1 MKLSHFFIDH
11 PRFAAVINI
20 FITVFG
26 FAAAAFLPV
35 AQYPNIVPPT
45 VQITTAYPGAS
56 ADTVA
61 RTVATP
67 LEQAINGVENMD
79 YISSQSTGNGQLT
92 ITVIF
97 KIGTNINT
105 ALMLTHN
112 RVQDTLSRLPQEVQ
126 LQGVQVKKTIPALL
140 LGVHP
145 YSPDG
150 SRSAEYISNYFILH
164 VRDEIARLPGVADFW
179 VLGERQYAMRIW
191 IDPDKAAASNIS
203 ASDILNVLRAQ
214 NAQVS
219 AGALNQPPVFNNSGA
234 AYQIN
239 VRALGRLTTPEEFG
253 DIIVKSDSQ
262 GRVTRIRDI
271 GRVELGSVDYG
282 SIAYAD
288 RHASAPFWV
297 IATPGAD
304 VVQVEHK
311 VWDKM
316 AELKKSFPP
325 GIDYINIYDPTTFV
339 SQSIHEVIVTIG
351 IAIILV
357 VGVVYLF
364 LQSWRATIIPVIAIP
379 VSLVGAFSI
388 LAAFD
393 ISINNLSLFGLVL
406 AVGIVVDD
414 AIVVVE
420 NVERNMALGMLPREA
435 AHQTMSEVSTA
446 LIAIALTLCAV
457 FVPSAF
463 ISGISGLFF
472 TQFATTIAASTVI
485 SCFVSLTL
493 SPSLSAVL
501 LKPHQAHAEPRGL
514 NRILRGAFGRFNAGF
529 EWISSSYGKITS
541 HFVRATAIIL
551 TVYVGLISLTGFQFA
566 RMPTGFIPDQDIG
579 YLVTVIQLPPG
590 SSLARTDAVV
600 REVNDIILK
609 TPGVEHTSPVT
620 GFDVTTSTVSPNA
633 ATIFFS
639 LPSLYGK
646 HIPGVN
652 AATMLAAVRKRLA
665 GVKDAFVLVVNPP
678 PVQGLGAAGGF
689 KLMVEDRNN
698 LGPQALA
705 NATNALVA
713 AANKDPA
720 LAGVFTLYNAGSP
733 SLYADIDRL
742 KAEKVGLTPT
752 DVFSTL
758 QLYLGSQYVNDF
770 NYLGRTFQVL
780 AQGDESFRQTPEDI
794 ARLKVRNASGEMVP
808 IGSVV
813 IFNDE
818 TSPYRVPRYNLYPA
832 ADVLG
837 SAAPGVASGTA
848 MERMA
853 VLAKQV
859 LPLGITFEWT
869 DLAHQQEQQGIPT
882 LAIFA
887 ASAVFVFLVLAA
899 QYESWKL
906 PLAIVLIVPMCLL
919 ASATGLAFM
928 GMPIDILAQIGFVVL
943 VGLAAKNAILI
954 VEFARQRQDVDGD
967 QPEEAATSA
976 ARTRLRPI
984 LMTSFAFILGVF
996 PLAVATGAGSEMRQS
1011 LGTAVLF
1018 GMIGVT
1024 GFGLVFTPAFYTFI
1038 RNVGTRRAERPGS
1051 FDQDRWDGAER
1062 KLLSTICPTASH
1074 NVPAVVLAGE
1084 ADLVENEGVL
1094 HRGLATRIRR
1104 AGDRDVAGR
1113 RPPVTAASAGG
1124 AGCGTSKVL
1133 DDSAGRKAVVSNN
1146 ASSLP
1151 C

>member
-11 PRFAAVINI
+11 PRFATVINI
-20 FITVFG
+20 FILVFG
-26 FAAAAFLPV
+26 LAAAAFLPV

-56 ADTVA
+56 AETIA

-79 YISSQSTGNGQLT
+79 YISSQSTSNGLLT

-97 KIGTNINT
+97 KIGTDINT
-105 ALMLTHN
+105 GLMLTHN

-150 SRSAEYISNYFILH
+150 SRSAEYISNYMILH

-179 VLGERQYAMRIW
+179 TLGERQYAMRIW
-191 IDPDKAAASNIS
+191 IDPDKAAANSIS
-203 ASDILNVLRAQ
+203 ASDILSALRAQ

-219 AGALNQPPVFNNSGA
+219 AGALNQPPVFRNTGA
-234 AYQIN
+234 AYQIS
-239 VRALGRLTTPEEFG
+239 VQALGRLTTPEQFG
-253 DIIVKSDSQ
+253 NIIVKSDSQ

-271 GRVELGSVDYG
+271 GHVDLGSADYN
-282 SIAYAD
+282 SVAYAD

-304 VVQVEHK
+304 VVKVEHE

-325 GIDYINIYDPTTFV
+325 GLDYINIYDPTAFV
-339 SQSIHEVIVTIG
+339 SQSIHEVIVTVG

-357 VGVVYLF
+357 IGVVYLF
-364 LQSWRATIIPVIAIP
+364 LQSWRATIIPVVAIP
-379 VSLVGAFSI
+379 VSLVGAFSM
-388 LAAFD
+388 LAALGT
-393 ISINNLSLFGLVL
+393 SINNLSLFGLVL

-420 NVERNMALGMLPREA
+420 NVERNMRLGMSPSEA
-435 AHQTMSEVSTA
+435 AHRTMDEVSGA

-457 FVPSAF
+457 FLPSAF

-493 SPSLSAVL
+493 SPALCAVL
-501 LKPHQAHAEPRGL
+501 LKPHHVHAEPRGV
-514 NRILRGAFGRFNAGF
+514 NRILRGAFGLFNLGF
-529 EWISSSYGKITS
+529 EWLSSSYGKMTS
-541 HFVRATAIIL
+541 RFVRASAIIL
-551 TVYVGLISLTGFQFA
+551 VVYVGLISLTGLQFA

-579 YLVTVIQLPPG
+579 YLVTVVQLPPG

-620 GFDVTTSTVSPNA
+620 GFDVTTNTVAPNA

-639 LPSLYGK
+639 LPSLYG
-646 HIPGVN
+646 HEIPGVN
-652 AATMLAAVRKRLA
+652 AATSLAAVRKRLA
-665 GVKDAFVLVVNPP
+665 VIKDAFVLVINPP
-678 PVQGLGAAGGF
+678 PVQGLGSAGGF
-689 KLMVEDRNN
+689 KMMVEDRNN

-720 LAGVFTLYNAGSP
+720 FGGVFTLYNAGSP
-733 SLYADIDRL
+733 SLYTDIDRL

-780 AQGDESFRQTPEDI
+780 AQGDESFRQTPENI
-794 ARLKVRNASGEMVP
+794 ARLKARNATGGMVP
-808 IGSVV
+808 IGSVAT
-813 IFNDE
+813 FKDE
-818 TSPYRVPRYNLYPA
+818 TAPYRVPRYNLYPA
-832 ADVLG
+832 AEIMG
-837 SAAPGVASGTA
+837 AAAPGVASGTA
-848 MERMA
+848 LERMA
-853 VLAKQV
+853 ELAKQV
-859 LPLGITFEWT
+859 LPSGVTFEWT
-869 DLAHQQEQQGIPT
+869 DLSHQQEQQSVPT

-906 PLAIVLIVPMCLL
+906 PVAIVLIVPMCLL
-919 ASATGLAFM
+919 ASATGLDFR

-954 VEFARQRQDVDGD
+954 VEFARQRQDEDGAT
-967 QPEEAATSA
+967 PEEAATQA
-976 ARTRLRPI
+976 AKTRLRPI
-984 LMTSFAFILGVF
+984 LMTSFAFILGVA
-996 PLAVATGAGSEMRQS
+996 PLTVASGAGSEMRQS

-1018 GMIGVT
+1018 GMLGVT
-1024 GFGLVFTPAFYTFI
+1024 GFGLVFTPAFYTLI
-1038 RNVGTRRAERPGS
+1038 RKLGTRR
-1051 FDQDRWDGAER
+1051 GARSKIFNRSLESY
-1062 KLLSTICPTASH
+1062 STIS
-1074 NVPAVVLAGE
+1074 VQRL
-1084 ADLVENEGVL
+1084 
-1094 HRGLATRIRR
+1094 
-1104 AGDRDVAGR
+1104 
-1113 RPPVTAASAGG
+1113 
-1124 AGCGTSKVL
+1124 K
-1133 DDSAGRKAVVSNN
+1133 
-1146 ASSLP
+1146 
-1151 C
+1151 